1 MIRKKEDER
10 EFQKG
15 LYLDAVERL
24 FGKKF
29 VDDDFRYN
37 FDSNVEI
44 PHGVLLSTAYFAFT
58 KKMIEVNNSS
68 SHELPQNL
76 VIGLSESL
84 SNKLWFENIDSL
96 ANSRDNVDSHWL
108 QQQVGDAL
116 FANIGEEEL
125 AAILL
130 KRPDLLHDLLS
141 SITLEP
147 DRHAGRE
154 NKVDLLSYLESNLA
168 IMCTSFD
175 CIDMK
180 GIGIPAALL
189 NCMEAIDSSR
199 EHLEVF
205 KKRRKE
211 RLEKREKQKIK
222 SLDYERDFE

>member
-15 LYLDAVERL
+15 LYLDAVERKKN
-24 FGKKF
+24 KKF

-58 KKMIEVNNSS
+58 KKMIEANNSS

-84 SNKLWFENIDSL
+84 SNKLWFQNIDSL

-130 KRPDLLHDLLS
+130 KRPDLLHELLS
-141 SITLEP
+141 SIELDVTDYNGE
-147 DRHAGRE
+147 RH
-154 NKVDLLSYLESNLA
+154 VDLLSYLDNNLE

-205 KKRRKE
+205 KRRRKE